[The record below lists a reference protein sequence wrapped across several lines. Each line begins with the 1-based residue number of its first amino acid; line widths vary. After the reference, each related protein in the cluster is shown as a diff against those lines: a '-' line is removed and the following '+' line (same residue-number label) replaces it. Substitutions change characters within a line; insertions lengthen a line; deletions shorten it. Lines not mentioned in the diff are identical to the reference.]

1 MKNIIKYILI
11 TIVMITVLIILT
23 TIEHTYTR
31 EVTVYKI
38 DNNTQEI
45 TVVDNNYNVWKYYTQ
60 DTTQYTVGQEITV
73 VMNDNHTDS
82 NIKDDKIVKVK
93 W

>member
-1 MKNIIKYILI
+1 MRKIIP
-11 TIVMITVLIILT
+11 IVIVIIMFLCVGWLSNQ
-23 TIEHTYTR
+23 EHTYTR
-31 EVTVYKI
+31 DVTVHKI

-73 VMNDNHTDS
+73 VMNDNYTDS
-82 NIKDDKIVKVK
+82 NIRDDKIIEVIVE
-93 W
+93 